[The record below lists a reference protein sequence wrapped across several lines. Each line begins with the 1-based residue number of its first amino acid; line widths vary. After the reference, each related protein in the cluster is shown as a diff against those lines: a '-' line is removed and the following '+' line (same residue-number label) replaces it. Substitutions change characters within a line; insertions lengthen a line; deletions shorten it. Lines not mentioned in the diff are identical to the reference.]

1 MKIRFASM
9 RPEEYRKYT
18 LWAALVT
25 ALAVLA
31 IAIALSARETTPAS
45 AVYSDA
51 YGNSSVHY
59 SSNGK
64 TSQGN
69 ESGDAANSRNFKN
82 SDPYY
87 TIRAFDNMVAIFEGD
102 GTVPIYAIDTP
113 LDRLPETD
121 LELLLVGIR
130 TDTLAEAYKLIEDYE

>member
-1 MKIRFASM
+1 MKIRFTAFH
-9 RPEEYRKYT
+9 PDVYRKYAP
-18 LWAALVT
+18 WAALIT
-25 ALAVLA
+25 AFALLVVAVVLYV
-31 IAIALSARETTPAS
+31 RDPVPAS
-45 AVYSDA
+45 APYHDA
-51 YGNSSVHY
+51 AENSSVYY
-59 SSNGK
+59 SSNENA
-64 TSQGN
+64 SQEN
-69 ESGDAANSRNFKN
+69 ESDGAGNSRNFKN

-102 GTVPIYAIDTP
+102 GTVPIYAIETP